1 MRALLLASLALSLPL
16 AAAADE
22 APIVEHQPVPCMVP
36 GKPMSLCASI
46 SDDSKVASA
55 RIYFRAA
62 GEKFFSYVDMFFGG
76 INYCGTVPAVVEGK
90 TKAIEYYVQ
99 AVDDAY
105 QPQRTSTFQMSV
117 QPEGACDFPP
127 VEKDASRA
135 ASMKVYATNQKQG
148 KKLDDAFDGRGV
160 TFVAIAR

>member
-1 MRALLLASLALSLPL
+1 MASLALAVPL
-16 AAAADE
+16 AVAGDE
-22 APIVEHQPVPCMVP
+22 APLVDHQPVPCMVP

-62 GEKFFSYVDMFFGG
+62 GEKFFSYVDMSFGG

>member
-1 MRALLLASLALSLPL
+1 MASLVLALPL
-16 AAAADE
+16 AVAGDE
-22 APIVEHQPVPCMVP
+22 APLVDHQPVPCMVP

-62 GEKFFSYVDMFFGG
+62 GEKFFAYVDMSFGG
-76 INYCGTVPAVVEGK
+76 ISYCGTVPAVIEGK

-135 ASMKVYATNQKQG
+135 ASMKVYATHQKQG

-160 TFVAIAR
+160 TFVPIAR

>member
-1 MRALLLASLALSLPL
+1 MRALFLALLALALPL
-16 AAAADE
+16 STAADE
-22 APIVEHQPVPCMVP
+22 PPLVEHQPVPCMIP
-36 GKPMSLCASI
+36 GKPISLCATV
-46 SDDSKVASA
+46 SDDRQVAAA

-62 GEKFFSYVDMFFGG
+62 GEKFFSYADMSFGG

-90 TKAIEYYVQ
+90 AKAIEYYVQ

-105 QPQRTSTFQMSV
+105 QSQRTSTFQMSV
-117 QPEGACDFPP
+117 QPEEACDFPP
-127 VEKDASRA
+127 VEKDASRV

-160 TFVAIAR
+160 TFVPIAR